1 MKKVILTLTT
11 ALAACLLFISCGTTQ
26 KINPEANTKL
36 AILSIYGNAALPW
49 YELDKNGNEPSPSQ
63 GLLGKALTS
72 MFDMENPEMLTAEDR
87 LNYAEDYLK
96 KAFYENFN
104 IEAADKEAVTGSR
117 KYKMLSEGLFSSM
130 NTAKKA
136 DGYKLIEKLGAPTI
150 SKIYKETGANTAII
164 LKFAFFKKLT
174 SGTKS
179 HGTAVPY
186 VTMRATVYDEKG
198 KEFHYKTYK
207 AEGSP
212 AKISRKDSGSDELIA
227 AYPETIEKLINQLC
241 VDLM

>member
-104 IEAADKEAVTGSR
+104 IEAADVNK
-117 KYKMLSEGLFSSM
+117 
-130 NTAKKA
+130 
-136 DGYKLIEKLGAPTI
+136 
-150 SKIYKETGANTAII
+150 
-164 LKFAFFKKLT
+164 
-174 SGTKS
+174 
-179 HGTAVPY
+179 
-186 VTMRATVYDEKG
+186 DEK
-198 KEFHYKTYK
+198 
-207 AEGSP
+207 
-212 AKISRKDSGSDELIA
+212 ISMADANAIVNIYLSNDTGNNESNE
-227 AYPETIEKLINQLC
+227 
-241 VDLM
+241 